1 MYIILRWNS
10 RNWETLLAKIE
21 RNPIR
26 ATVKYGGAEFVLNS
40 AHRQRQMFPCSRE
53 NITRLCLQ
61 WSVCTRV
68 VNEPSRSYSAGRR
81 PQPRIFVDKCPALM
95 SMPYLHKNMSPICV
109 RAYHE
114 FGKQRRYKY
123 SFRKIAWEAYSV
135 HTYPLEFL

>member
-10 RNWETLLAKIE
+10 RNWKTLLAKIQ

-26 ATVKYGGAEFVLNS
+26 ATVKYRGAEFVLNS

-68 VNEPSRSYSAGRR
+68 VNEPSRSFKA
-81 PQPRIFVDKCPALM
+81 PIM

-135 HTYPLEFL
+135 CIDSSV